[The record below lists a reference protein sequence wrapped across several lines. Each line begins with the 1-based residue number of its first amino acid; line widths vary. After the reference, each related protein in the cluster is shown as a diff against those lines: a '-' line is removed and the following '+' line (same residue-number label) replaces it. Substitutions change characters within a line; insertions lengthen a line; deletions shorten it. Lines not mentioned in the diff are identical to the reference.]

1 MRLRISFAKTDAMRY
16 TSHLDLHKTWERTI
30 RRTGL
35 PLVYSQGFNPRPK
48 LQLASALPL
57 GFTSDSEVL
66 DAWFAETDLSIT
78 QILEALQ
85 RAAPPGLQVHKVTEV
100 DSTKPPLQTQVR
112 SAEYVITLLE
122 PVPDLE
128 VRLESRLFDSSLPRQ
143 RRGKTYDLRPL
154 IETLSLLPPDEQ
166 GRSRIAMR
174 LSAREA
180 ATGRPEEV
188 LAALDISPESTRIHR
203 SHLVFDE

>member
-1 MRLRISFAKTDAMRY
+1 MRY

-35 PLVYSQGFNPRPK
+35 PLGYSQGFNPRPK

-78 QILEALQ
+78 HILEALR
-85 RAAPPGLQVHKVTEV
+85 RAAPPGLQVHQVTEV
-100 DSTKPPLQTQVR
+100 DSAKPPLQTQVR

-128 VRLESRLFDSSLPRQ
+128 VRLESRLSDSSLPRQ

-174 LSAREA
+174 LSAQEG

-188 LAALDISPESTRIHR
+188 LASLEISPESTRIHR
-203 SHLVFDE
+203 SQLVFNE

>member
-1 MRLRISFAKTDAMRY
+1 MRLRIFFAKTDAMRY

-35 PLVYSQGFNPRPK
+35 PLGYSQGFNPRPK

-78 QILEALQ
+78 HILEALR
-85 RAAPPGLQVHKVTEV
+85 RAAPPGLQVHQVTEV
-100 DSTKPPLQTQVR
+100 DSAKPPLQTQVR

-128 VRLESRLFDSSLPRQ
+128 VRLESRLSDSSLPRQ

-154 IETLSLLPPDEQ
+154 IETISLLLPDEL
-166 GRSRIAMR
+166 GHSRIAML
-174 LSAREA
+174 LSAREG

-188 LAALDISPESTRIHR
+188 LASLEISPESTRIHR
-203 SHLVFDE
+203 SQLVFNE

>member
-1 MRLRISFAKTDAMRY
+1 MRLRIFFAKTDAMRY

-57 GFTSDSEVL
+57 GFTSDGEVL
-66 DAWFAETDLSIT
+66 DAWFAETDQSTT
-78 QILEALQ
+78 QILESLQ
-85 RAAPPGLQVHKVTEV
+85 RAAPPGLKVHKVTEV
-100 DSTKPPLQTQVR
+100 DPTKPSLQTQVR
-112 SAEYVITLLE
+112 SAEYVITLFD

-128 VRLESRLFDSSLPRQ
+128 ERLESRLSVSSLPRQ

-154 IETLSLLPPDEQ
+154 IETISLLLPDEL
-166 GRSRIAMR
+166 GHSRIAML

-188 LAALDISPESTRIHR
+188 LDALDISAESTRIHR
-203 SHLVFDE
+203 SQLIFDD

>member
-78 QILEALQ
+78 QILEAMQ
-85 RAAPPGLQVHKVTEV
+85 KAAPPGLQIHNVTEI

-122 PVPDLE
+122 SVPNLE
-128 VRLESRLFDSSLPRQ
+128 VCLESRLSDSSLPRQ
-143 RRGKTYDLRPL
+143 RRGKPYDLRPL
-154 IETLSLLPPDEQ
+154 IETLSLLLPDEQ

-188 LAALDISPESTRIHR
+188 LAALGISPESTRIHR
-203 SHLVFDE
+203 SHLIFDE